1 MLSAL
6 VDITLEKYGGLAHL
20 KIGRLK
26 DGVINL
32 TGRKIGHPDSRKS
45 IRVITERP
53 KWKNSAANAT
63 EIYVGDEY
71 EFDEEGE
78 MELKAQ
84 DVEFRKDPDD
94 KSYPPESE

>member
-1 MLSAL
+1 MY
-6 VDITLEKYGGLAHL
+6 DFDKY
-20 KIGRLK
+20 
-26 DGVINL
+26 
-32 TGRKIGHPDSRKS
+32 S
-45 IRVITERP
+45 
-53 KWKNSAANAT
+53 
-63 EIYVGDEY
+63 DEY

>member
-1 MLSAL
+1 MLHCINQHLLKLNLKRKPPSTVSEQSYPTGYDQKIL
-6 VDITLEKYGGLAHL
+6 EEPDIQEMSDFD
-20 KIGRLK
+20 K
-26 DGVINL
+26 D
-32 TGRKIGHPDSRKS
+32 S
-45 IRVITERP
+45 
-53 KWKNSAANAT
+53 
-63 EIYVGDEY
+63 DEY